1 MAPDLP
7 ESITQLLE
15 GAGRGKQNT
24 ASLLPPWKANMAT
37 AHLAG
42 LVSQASLEFLDIWE
56 GTGPAVAYSGASQI

>member
-1 MAPDLP
+1 
-7 ESITQLLE
+7 
-15 GAGRGKQNT
+15 
-24 ASLLPPWKANMAT
+24 MAT